1 MTNTHATSALA
12 WQSELKRARTHR
24 DHGAEEFLVLVA
36 KAAEIVP
43 QTDIAAQLHASQ
55 PQVSRWAAK
64 GRVLLTPV
72 QKGKLARSPYH
83 AAQRFSRD
91 EITRDQLV
99 EFLTH
104 WPYLDSETK
113 TEGLHD
119 DLLNVVPES
128 FDDVHAAL
136 VDDLIDED
144 IYTAALEA
152 LKAQAAARR

>member
-104 WPYLDSETK
+104 WQYLDSE
-113 TEGLHD
+113 
-119 DLLNVVPES
+119 P
-128 FDDVHAAL
+128 
-136 VDDLIDED
+136 
-144 IYTAALEA
+144 
-152 LKAQAAARR
+152 RRRASTTTSSTWSRSPSMRSMRLSSTTSSTRTSTPLRWRP

>member
-91 EITRDQLV
+91 EITATSSSSSSR
-99 EFLTH
+99 TG
-104 WPYLDSETK
+104 ST
-113 TEGLHD
+113 
-119 DLLNVVPES
+119 S
-128 FDDVHAAL
+128 
-136 VDDLIDED
+136 
-144 IYTAALEA
+144 TARP
-152 LKAQAAARR
+152 RRRASTTTSSTWSRSPSMMSMRLSSTTSSTRTSTPLRWRP